1 MISGWI
7 NSIEP
12 VRTKVQHRESG
23 CGGGST
29 LQNLLKALSSS
40 CRGNKDH
47 RIISHEFGVVSN
59 HSTAQGTRPA
69 VELYRSSGWFNP
81 TEPLSSRGIKDHRI
95 ISHEFGV
102 DQLFQTCSNQS
113 TTQGT
118 SPAVEFDMS
127 SCRFNATLPNLLDP
141 LSSRGNKDHKVFSYE
156 FGVVQLFRTSSNHS
170 TTQGTRP
177 SVEFDTS
184 SRNDP
189 CWTVSS
195 DFRWFASAEPTRTT
209 AASMQGIIPPAQ
221 FPLSSGCIWFDS
233 SESTRTTS
241 ATKKSSLPDHF
252 PWSAYAERTQTT
264 ATTEE

>member
-1 MISGWI
+1 MSSGWF
-7 NSIEP
+7 
-12 VRTKVQHRESG
+12 RTIVQHREPGLQWSFTG
-23 CGGGST
+23 VRGGSI
-29 LQNLLKALSSS
+29 LPNLL
-40 CRGNKDH
+40 
-47 RIISHEFGVVSN
+47 
-59 HSTAQGTRPA
+59 
-69 VELYRSSGWFNP
+69 
-81 TEPLSSRGIKDHRI
+81 EPLSSRGIKDHRI

-252 PWSAYAERTQTT
+252 PMVRLRRTHSNHCHNRGMIPPGRLLLSSRWFSPAVCT
-264 ATTEE
+264 